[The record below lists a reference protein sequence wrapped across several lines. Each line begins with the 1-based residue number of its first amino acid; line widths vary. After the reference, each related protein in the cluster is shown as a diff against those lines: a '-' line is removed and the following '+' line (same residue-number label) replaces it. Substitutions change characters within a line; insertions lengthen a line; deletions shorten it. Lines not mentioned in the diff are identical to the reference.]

1 MPTPAKTADSG
12 KKRGRSP
19 KSASPEKKTSSSP
32 IKKRG
37 RPPKPL
43 PNSSLPSPI
52 KRPRGRPPK
61 KEATTAPVSLFD
73 PRLPPP
79 PPPPPPVNNP
89 FYQKFVMEYW
99 QNNYFYNQQVTGA
112 SAVMNIPGIIGSPMP
127 SVAAA
132 NLDGK
137 GPAALKS
144 DAGDDVES
152 TSV

>member
-1 MPTPAKTADSG
+1 MPTPAKTPNS
-12 KKRGRSP
+12 KRGRSP
-19 KSASPEKKTSSSP
+19 KSASPAKKTSSP
-32 IKKRG
+32 PLKKRD

-43 PNSSLPSPI
+43 PNSSLPTPI

-61 KEATTAPVSLFD
+61 KEATKAPVSLFD

-99 QNNYFYNQQVTGA
+99 QNNYNYNQQ
-112 SAVMNIPGIIGSPMP
+112 AVMNIPGIMGSPMP
-127 SVAAA
+127 SLAAAAAAA

-137 GPAALKS
+137 PAALKN
-144 DAGDDVES
+144 DAGDEVES